1 MKKIFLLLKLNLIF
15 FIAVIFIP
23 IAQRFELLSSAPD
36 STQVRNRSVTSVPC
50 HNTGSLVNSTNQL
63 LVMLYTQSTDQFL
76 WLVINIIHQ
85 WINLLINTVPKS
97 HSVHHKNHPLLNKE
111 LIHVHVT
118 CCYHCKVLLHVYM

>member
-36 STQVRNRSVTSVPC
+36 STQVRNRSITSVPC
-50 HNTGSLVNSTNQL
+50 HNIGSLVNSTNQL

-85 WINLLINTVPKS
+85 WINLLQT
-97 HSVHHKNHPLLNKE
+97 LF
-111 LIHVHVT
+111 LIHIQFTTKIIIYWFRTIIYVHVT

>member
-36 STQVRNRSVTSVPC
+36 STQVRNRSITSVPC
-50 HNTGSLVNSTNQL
+50 HNIDSLVNSINQL
-63 LVMLYTQSTDQFL
+63 LVLLYTQSTDQFL

-85 WINLLINTVPKS
+85 WINLLQTLFLNHIQFTTKIIIYWI
-97 HSVHHKNHPLLNKE
+97 KNMLPVATIVKYYYMY
-111 LIHVHVT
+111 T
-118 CCYHCKVLLHVYM
+118 CNGF